1 MDSKMFCFQCQ
12 QTAGCVGCMGNAG
25 VCGKRADTAELQDK
39 LTGALIALA
48 RAAEGVDT
56 AGEADEVMLAGLF
69 TTITNVNFD
78 NDSISRLIDR
88 VHAEHDRLS
97 PNCAN
102 CANHCMRYAD
112 YDMRLIWDADEDVR
126 SLKSLILFGLR
137 GMAAYAYHAMLLGER
152 DAEVNECFFECLRRI
167 SETDDMQT
175 LLPLVLRVGEVNLKC
190 MEMLDRANTTAFGT
204 PAPATVPLKV
214 EKGPFIVVTG
224 HDLYDLKLLLEQTE
238 GKGVNVYT
246 HGEMLPAHGYPELR
260 KFKHL
265 KGNFGTAWQNQ
276 RACAVYHKLPY
287 AGTPQLCRPRVHDRG
302 CGLSGN

>member
-56 AGEADEVMLAGLF
+56 AGAADEVMLAGLF

-78 NDSISRLIDR
+78 NDSISKLIDR

-102 CANHCMRYAD
+102 CANHCMRYED

-137 GMAAYAYHAMLLGER
+137 GMAAYA
-152 DAEVNECFFECLRRI
+152 
-167 SETDDMQT
+167 
-175 LLPLVLRVGEVNLKC
+175 
-190 MEMLDRANTTAFGT
+190 
-204 PAPATVPLKV
+204 
-214 EKGPFIVVTG
+214 
-224 HDLYDLKLLLEQTE
+224 
-238 GKGVNVYT
+238 
-246 HGEMLPAHGYPELR
+246 
-260 KFKHL
+260 
-265 KGNFGTAWQNQ
+265 
-276 RACAVYHKLPY
+276 
-287 AGTPQLCRPRVHDRG
+287 
-302 CGLSGN
+302 

>member
-78 NDSISRLIDR
+78 NDSISKLIDR

-102 CANHCMRYAD
+102 CANHCMRLRPWTKALRAPPNSGTSVPYG
-112 YDMRLIWDADEDVR
+112 RR
-126 SLKSLILFGLR
+126 SQIGNSKR
-137 GMAAYAYHAMLLGER
+137 
-152 DAEVNECFFECLRRI
+152 
-167 SETDDMQT
+167 
-175 LLPLVLRVGEVNLKC
+175 
-190 MEMLDRANTTAFGT
+190 
-204 PAPATVPLKV
+204 
-214 EKGPFIVVTG
+214 
-224 HDLYDLKLLLEQTE
+224 
-238 GKGVNVYT
+238 YT
-246 HGEMLPAHGYPELR
+246 
-260 KFKHL
+260 
-265 KGNFGTAWQNQ
+265 
-276 RACAVYHKLPY
+276 
-287 AGTPQLCRPRVHDRG
+287 
-302 CGLSGN
+302 